1 MLVYTNIM
9 RRRATK
15 RLPAQERR
23 RTILNAALTVLS
35 DEGYAGMTTA
45 RVARRVG
52 VTEPIL
58 YRHFA
63 SKRAILRSLL
73 DEVIGRMM
81 GAFNELVAGETDPK
95 AALQRICRAY
105 PELSR
110 RYGREFR
117 IINQSL
123 VEANDSE
130 TREALAR
137 HYDAYRALLE
147 GLIEKGQ
154 SVGSLRRDIP
164 ASVGAWHLIHSA
176 LGFLMTQ
183 EIRPG
188 VSSSKDLETL
198 ADAALVGLME
208 AA

>member
-1 MLVYTNIM
+1 MNV
-9 RRRATK
+9 RPTK

-23 RTILNAALTVLS
+23 RTILNAALTVLA

-52 VTEPIL
+52 VSEPIL
-58 YRHFA
+58 YRHFS

-81 GAFNELVAGETDPK
+81 GAFHELVAGETDPT
-95 AALQRICRAY
+95 AALRRICRAY
-105 PELSR
+105 PELSK

-117 IINQSL
+117 IINQTL
-123 VEANDSE
+123 VEDNDVE

-137 HYDAYRALLE
+137 HYDAYRALLQ
-147 GLIEKGQ
+147 GLIERGQ
-154 SVGSLRRDIP
+154 AAGTLRRDIP
-164 ASVGAWHLIHSA
+164 SSVGAWHMIHSA

-183 EIRPG
+183 DIRRDARSAG
-188 VSSSKDLETL
+188 DLDAL
-198 ADAALVGLME
+198 ADATLVGLLE